1 MSVEI
6 ITTNKSNII
15 KNKLFLITYKT
26 KDNRTRYCLYV
37 ALDYGILSMYANN
50 TLSEEISDYS
60 YIVKARYIAN
70 TLDLRKIGY
79 TTEQAK
85 DIFAQL

>member
-1 MSVEI
+1 M
-6 ITTNKSNII
+6 
-15 KNKLFLITYKT
+15 
-26 KDNRTRYCLYV
+26 